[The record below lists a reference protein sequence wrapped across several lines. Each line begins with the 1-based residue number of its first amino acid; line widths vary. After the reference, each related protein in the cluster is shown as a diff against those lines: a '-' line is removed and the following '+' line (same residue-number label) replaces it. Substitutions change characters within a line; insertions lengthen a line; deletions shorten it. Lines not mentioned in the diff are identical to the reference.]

1 MKIRGDGGT
10 CLVSADD
17 RLREPGFARWMQEEI
32 ATRSGRERL
41 LQAPEG
47 PCAFLCVPTGT
58 FQRRGLAAS
67 GFRFAR
73 AAPLVRGPPQL
84 ERVSSL
90 VLSPPVPVQGRTS
103 SSCLSYFCFLV
114 VLPLGQ
120 DARPAVLF
128 SFLLVQL
135 GRLMPVRLL
144 VMAFYTPISI
154 EQRCRKR
161 KREREGTLS

>member
-84 ERVSSL
+84 ERVPSL
-90 VLSPPVPVQGRTS
+90 VLSPPVPVQGRSS

-128 SFLLVQL
+128 SFLLVQQ
-135 GRLMPVRLL
+135 
-144 VMAFYTPISI
+144 AD
-154 EQRCRKR
+154 
-161 KREREGTLS
+161 